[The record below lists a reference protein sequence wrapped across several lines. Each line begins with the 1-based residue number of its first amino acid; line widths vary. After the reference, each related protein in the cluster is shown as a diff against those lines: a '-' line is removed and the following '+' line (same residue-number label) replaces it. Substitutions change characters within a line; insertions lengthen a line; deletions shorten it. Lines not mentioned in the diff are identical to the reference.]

1 MDTSGSVTD
10 DDMFQ
15 FKDEK
20 FRLVLKRRSA
30 DIAHGE
36 QQGSYSDKN
45 GVNISDELNETVLG
59 NAEEEAGFI
68 NARRISYSEGLE
80 YATRYNTTELVVSPR
95 TEYTPSQ
102 LRPML
107 RNVIGVDGRTLIAN
121 TTLYPFSV
129 VGQMEFGDGKFCS
142 GTVISRNA
150 ILTAA
155 HCVYD
160 LETDDWFQLHRF
172 VPGRFREN
180 DRIEDPFGEWYPT
193 SATVYQAYLRGT
205 STKHRFNHDY
215 AVVLLAPKEDGCT
228 FIGDVVGFA
237 GLRKTKIGEKSLND
251 ATINGYPEDMEYGS
265 MWSTGNCRG
274 DAFDCLSLDNY
285 ACYYCDTAGGLSGA
299 AILDSE
305 NYVIGTHTNW
315 FERYGEPVYNGGTI
329 IDTDW
334 RLQNTIDWSQRGV
347 QLPMCD
353 KQNKSVPTKS
363 GSLKGTAP

>member
-1 MDTSGSVTD
+1 MLGNSEEAFIGA
-10 DDMFQ
+10 
-15 FKDEK
+15 
-20 FRLVLKRRSA
+20 RRF
-30 DIAHGE
+30 
-36 QQGSYSDKN
+36 SYSK
-45 GVNISDELNETVLG
+45 
-59 NAEEEAGFI
+59 
-68 NARRISYSEGLE
+68 GLE
-80 YATRYNTTELVVSPR
+80 YATRYNTTELVISPR
-95 TEYTPSQ
+95 TVYTPSQ

-107 RNVIGVDGRTLIAN
+107 RNVIGEDGRTAIAN
-121 TTLYPFSV
+121 TTVYPYSV

-150 ILTAA
+150 VLTAA

-160 LETDDWFQLHRF
+160 LEADDWLQLHRF

-180 DRIEDPFGEWYPT
+180 DVIKDPFGEWYPT
-193 SATVYQAYLRGT
+193 STTLYQAYLRGT

-215 AVVLLAPKEDGCT
+215 AVVLLAPRDDGCT

-265 MWSTGNCRG
+265 MWTTGVCHG
-274 DAFDCLSLDNY
+274 EAFDCLSLDNY

-305 NYVIGTHTNW
+305 NYVIGIHTNW
-315 FERYGEPVYNGGTI
+315 FERYGEPLYNGGTI

-347 QLPMCD
+347 QLPVCD
-353 KQNKSVPTKS
+353 KQSKALPTKA
-363 GSLKGTAP
+363 GFLKGAAP